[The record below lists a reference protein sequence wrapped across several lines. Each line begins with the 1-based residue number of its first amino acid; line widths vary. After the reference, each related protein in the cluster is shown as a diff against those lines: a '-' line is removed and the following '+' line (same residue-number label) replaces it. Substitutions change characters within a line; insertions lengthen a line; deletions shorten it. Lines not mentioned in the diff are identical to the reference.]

1 MSASASDM
9 PPLSALDAARAAW
22 HPRGQRANGLN
33 AEIGLVLPGGG
44 ARAAYQVGVLRGI
57 ADLLPEGTPTP
68 FPVIAGTSAGAINAA
83 MLASHAQDF
92 RAGITQLENLWRGI
106 RSEQVFRTGPL
117 IALRTGFRWL
127 RALAFGKLGG
137 NKPMTLLDNA
147 PLRELLAANVD
158 FLQLRRAID
167 TGALR
172 ALAITAS
179 GYTSA
184 RSISFFD
191 GRADLDAWYRSR
203 RLGEA
208 VAMNVDHIMASVAL
222 PVIFPAVRIGQE
234 YYGDGSLRQM
244 APLSPVLHLGAEKLL
259 VIASRNED
267 PNRLP
272 APGEA
277 VPYPSLGQIA
287 GYLLDTL
294 FMDSIYADH
303 ERLQRINHTVARLH
317 EQPDADQ
324 PLRIVDTLIITP
336 SEDIRDV
343 AQRHKDE
350 FPASVRAL
358 LKRIGGLNRGSS
370 QLLSYLLFES
380 GYCSE
385 LIELGLR
392 DAKAQAGPLLDIL
405 RTPATEPRAA
415 VARDA
420 V

>member
-1 MSASASDM
+1 MSASISDVQ
-9 PPLSALDAARAAW
+9 PLSAPAAVRTD
-22 HPRGQRANGLN
+22 QRANGLH

-57 ADLLPEGTPTP
+57 AELLPQGMPTP

-83 MLASHAQDF
+83 MVASHAQDF
-92 RAGITQLENLWRGI
+92 GTGVTQLENLWRGI

-117 IALRTGFRWL
+117 TALRSGFRWL

-147 PLRELLAANVD
+147 PLRDLLAANID
-158 FLQLRRAID
+158 FLQLRRAIE

-191 GRADLDAWYRSR
+191 GRPDLDAWYRSR

-244 APLSPVLHLGAEKLL
+244 APLSPVLHLGAEKIL

-303 ERLQRINHTVARLH
+303 ERLQRINHTVGRLH
-317 EQPDADQ
+317 EQFDSEQ
-324 PLRIVDTLIITP
+324 PLRIVETMIITP

-343 AQRHKDE
+343 AQRHQDE
-350 FPASVRAL
+350 FPRSVRAL
-358 LKRIGGLNRGSS
+358 LKRVGGLNRSSS

-392 DAKAQAGPLLDIL
+392 DAKAQAEALLKFL
-405 RTPATEPRAA
+405 RTPANG
-415 VARDA
+415 ARDVISREA
-420 V
+420 T